1 MNNTHTT
8 SSPLST
14 IQNNM
19 TNITVVDIPV
29 NATAVV
35 GIGQTAA
42 CPDGSILQPIPGAL
56 QLNGNACE
64 MASNEYESC
73 PAFDPF
79 LALSSCVKR
88 CPDSV
93 APLQTPDGA
102 YECVSDSPVIADTSS
117 SASLLAKEKGW
128 NIFLMIMV
136 SLLVARVAGR
146 K

>member
-1 MNNTHTT
+1 
-8 SSPLST
+8 
-14 IQNNM
+14 
-19 TNITVVDIPV
+19 
-29 NATAVV
+29 
-35 GIGQTAA
+35 
-42 CPDGSILQPIPGAL
+42 
-56 QLNGNACE
+56 

-93 APLQTPDGA
+93 APLETPEGA
-102 YECVSDSPVIADTSS
+102 YECVSDTPSFIADASS
-117 SASLLAKEKGW
+117 STSLLAKEKGG
-128 NIFLMIMV
+128 NVFLMIMV

>member
-1 MNNTHTT
+1 
-8 SSPLST
+8 
-14 IQNNM
+14 
-19 TNITVVDIPV
+19 
-29 NATAVV
+29 VV
-35 GIGQTAA
+35 GIGQSAA

-93 APLQTPDGA
+93 APLETPEGA
-102 YECVSDSPVIADTSS
+102 YECVSDSPFIADTSS
-117 SASLLAKEKGW
+117 SASLLAKEKGG

>member
-1 MNNTHTT
+1 
-8 SSPLST
+8 
-14 IQNNM
+14 
-19 TNITVVDIPV
+19 
-29 NATAVV
+29 
-35 GIGQTAA
+35 
-42 CPDGSILQPIPGAL
+42 
-56 QLNGNACE
+56 

-73 PAFDPF
+73 PAFNPF

-93 APLQTPDGA
+93 APLETPEGA
-102 YECVSDSPVIADTSS
+102 YECVSDLPVIADTTSS
-117 SASLLAKEKGW
+117 SASLLAKEKGG